1 MTINKDIENIIYSIF
16 DAFKVGNTTAIED
29 HLHPQAT
36 VWDIFTP
43 ELINGQDELEA
54 FHQRDQEQKESRG
67 ELSINVAKPIIK
79 VNGAVA
85 IALYYLDFSYQE
97 PNPISGKVRITDVF
111 ILEDKEWKITHHHEG
126 IVPEKNA

>member
-1 MTINKDIENIIYSIF
+1 MTINKDIENIIFSIF
-16 DAFKVGNTTAIED
+16 DAFKVGNTKAIED

-43 ELINGQDELEA
+43 ELINGKNELEA

-67 ELSINVAKPIIK
+67 ELSINVGKPIIK

-85 IALYYLDFSYQE
+85 IALYYLDFSYKE
-97 PNPISGKVRITDVF
+97 PNPISGKIRITDVF

>member
-16 DAFKVGNTTAIED
+16 DAFKDGNTKAIED
-29 HLHPQAT
+29 HLHPHAT

>member
-16 DAFKVGNTTAIED
+16 DAFKAGNTKAIED
-29 HLHPQAT
+29 HLHEQAT

-43 ELINGQDELEA
+43 ELINGKHELEA
-54 FHQRDQEQKESRG
+54 FHQRDQEQKTARG
-67 ELSINVAKPIIK
+67 QLTINIAQPIIK
-79 VNGAVA
+79 VTGPLA

-111 ILEDKEWKITHHHEG
+111 ILEDNEWKITHHHEG

>member
-16 DAFKVGNTTAIED
+16 DAFKVGNTKAIED
-29 HLHPQAT
+29 HLHLQAT

>member
-16 DAFKVGNTTAIED
+16 DAFKDGNTKAIED